1 MSNSN
6 LPSTNTTVTELLAAY
21 FSQRSAF
28 LAQVI
33 MADLVSSPFLPTQY
47 QGNAGMPPVA
57 NTLQVPMMPNNVG
70 YANGTNGHNAN
81 GHNANGHNANGH
93 NANGHNA
100 NGHSTNG
107 HSTNGHVA
115 TPLVAND
122 VSTAAPQNEVVN
134 EAVKQ
139 DMVASSGTAEAMT
152 PTVVASSDT
161 AEAEVAPS
169 VLKMLVELV
178 VEQTGF
184 PADTISADAQLL
196 DDLNLDSIK
205 SAEVVAQVAK
215 QLGVQGEVDP
225 SAFANAS
232 LGEVAAALEEL
243 AGVGTKT
250 VSSTPSQSALSSAAP
265 SVAPS
270 AVPSTTSTA
279 TAPVRSVPQ
288 PDDEITSWVR
298 NFVVEYR
305 VEESDSISAQEE
317 EWQNT
322 HLFPVDNWATAK
334 VVIVAEGIETT
345 EVEALKVS
353 LQRKGAATE
362 TCTFEEFETR
372 SLIQSPEFTHYIAVM
387 PQIAEEGLSASDRL
401 QKSMD
406 QMYSIAAPMQASK
419 ALREYTSVTYLQ
431 FGGGYFGKLQT
442 LNHIDQGC
450 LIGFASTVHLER
462 PDLKV
467 RVIDIDPSSVSMDVM
482 DRVLDDMARPDG
494 YLSVGYDAAM
504 TRRIPRPVIQDRTQ
518 YQKRDITWSADDVI
532 LVTGGAKGITAECA
546 LAFAQ
551 ITGVKMALVGRSAHP
566 QDNPTGKSSPEIA
579 QTLRRYQ
586 QADLIC
592 NYYSCDVA
600 DAEALAALI
609 NQIETELGQV
619 TGVIHG
625 AAINQ
630 ARRADNCP
638 VSLARPEISP
648 KVMGM
653 FNLCDILADH
663 PPKIFVG
670 ISSIAAVI
678 GLPGNSWY
686 SFSNEVLDQ
695 LLRRFVQQHPET
707 DVFSV
712 AYSVWNEVGMGARM
726 GTVKNLGRMGI
737 KAIPMKEGVDRFVQ
751 LMFNNP
757 GDTQVGITSSLG
769 GIHTLGRGFDTWR
782 LKRVPPAPEYRFIEH
797 MEIMDPGIEM
807 IARTHLTLEKDSYV
821 LDHVYNGTYLFP
833 TVFGL
838 EAMAQMVAYITGQSK
853 FETARIEDIRLER
866 PIVVDPKNG
875 VTIEIRAEMPERDS
889 ATVPQTVLVEIRTEQ
904 TGFAKAHFAATFVLC
919 EPEAAP
925 NQVIER
931 PSQPLGLNP
940 HAHLYGGLLWQGN
953 RFHRLQRI
961 DSLDAQHMIFATQRG
976 VAAIAPDQPFD
987 RADGPF
993 ILGDPYCRDSLL
1005 QSVQP
1010 MVPQD
1015 IGLPIG
1021 IKSIQLYKTDA
1032 TTNES
1037 CMGMATGQDRQGKNY
1052 NTSVVMTNEN
1062 GAVIEHLEG
1071 YQIRMIDH
1079 RPDNPSVDDLVAIA
1093 VQTLVHEVENEM
1105 VKVTPTQPSA
1115 ADQKQAEPA
1124 PACHVD
1130 ELQLLQELHSRAKAL
1145 NVTLPKASLA
1155 HVDGLHQLSAEERH
1169 QQELPIFSKTVGE
1182 YLNQS

>member
-1 MSNSN
+1 MTNSN
-6 LPSTNTTVTELLAAY
+6 LPSNNNTVTELLAAY

-33 MADLVSSPFLPTQY
+33 MADLVSSPYLPAQY
-47 QGNAGMPPVA
+47 QGNAGMPPAA
-57 NTLQVPMMPNNVG
+57 NAVQVPMMPNNLG
-70 YANGTNGHNAN
+70 YTNGTNGHGMN
-81 GHNANGHNANGH
+81 GHNVSGPGV
-93 NANGHNA
+93 
-100 NGHSTNG
+100 NGHSSNG
-107 HSTNGHVA
+107 HSSNGYSSNGYSSNGHIA
-115 TPLVAND
+115 APPMSNG
-122 VSTAAPQNEVVN
+122 VSAPAPQNEAVN

-139 DMVASSGTAEAMT
+139 AMVASGSAVESVT
-152 PTVVASSDT
+152 PAVVASSNT
-161 AEAEVAPS
+161 AEVEVVPA
-169 VLKMLVELV
+169 VLDMLVDLV

-184 PADTISADAQLL
+184 PADSISADAQLL

-243 AGVGTKT
+243 AGVGAAN
-250 VSSTPSQSALSSAAP
+250 VAASTPSQAALSSAAP
-265 SVAPS
+265 STAPS
-270 AVPSTTSTA
+270 AAPTTA
-279 TAPVRSVPQ
+279 VPVRAVPQ
-288 PDDEITSWVR
+288 PEEEITSWVR
-298 NFVVEYR
+298 NFVVEYG
-305 VEESDSISAQEE
+305 VEESNAISAQEE

-322 HLFPVDNWATAK
+322 HLFPVDNWTTAK
-334 VVIVAEGIETT
+334 VVIVAEKLETT

-362 TCTFEEFETR
+362 TYTFEEFETR
-372 SLIQSPEFTHYIAVM
+372 SLIQAPEFTHYIAVM
-387 PQIAEEGLSASDRL
+387 PQTANEELSASDRL

-406 QMYSIAAPMQASK
+406 QMYSVAAPMQASK
-419 ALREYTSVTYLQ
+419 AQREYTSVTYLQ
-431 FGGGYFGKLQT
+431 FGGGYFGKLQQI
-442 LNHIDQGC
+442 NHIDQGC

-467 RVIDIDPSSVSMDVM
+467 RVIDIDPSNVSIDMM
-482 DRVLDDMARPDG
+482 DRVLDDVARPDG

-518 YQKRDITWSADDVI
+518 YQKRDITWTPNDVV

-579 QTLRRYQ
+579 QTLRRFQ

-600 DAEALAALI
+600 DSGALTALV

-625 AAINQ
+625 AAINR

-638 VSLARPEISP
+638 VSMARPEISP

-653 FNLCDILADH
+653 FTLCDILADH
-663 PPKIFVG
+663 PPKMFVG
-670 ISSIAAVI
+670 ISSIGAVI

-695 LLRRFVQQHPET
+695 LLRRFGQEHPET
-707 DVFSV
+707 EVFSV
-712 AYSVWNEVGMGARM
+712 AYSVWDEVGMGARM

-757 GDTQVGITSSLG
+757 GDTQVVITSSLG
-769 GIHTLGRGFDTWR
+769 GVQTLGRGFDTWR
-782 LKRVPPAPEYRFIEH
+782 VKRVPPATKYRFIEQ
-797 MEIMDPGIEM
+797 MEVIDPGIEM
-807 IARTHLTLEKDSYV
+807 IARTHLTLDKDSYV
-821 LDHVYNGTYLFP
+821 RDHVYNGTYLFP

-838 EAMAQMVAYITGQSK
+838 EAMAQMVAYITGQDT
-853 FETARIEDIRLER
+853 FETMRIEDIRLER
-866 PIVVDPKNG
+866 PIVVDPNNG
-875 VTIEIRAEMPERDS
+875 VTIELRAEMPERDS
-889 ATVPQTVLVEIRTEQ
+889 AAVPQKVLVEIRTEQ
-904 TGFAKAHFAATFVLC
+904 TGFAKAHFAATFVLG
-919 EPEAAP
+919 ESEAAP
-925 NQVIER
+925 NQTIER

-940 HAHLYGGLLWQGN
+940 HAHLYGGLLWQGS

-961 DSLDAQHMIFATQRG
+961 DSLDGQHMIFATQRG

-1032 TTNES
+1032 TTSES

-1052 NTSVVMTNEN
+1052 NTSVVMT
-1062 GAVIEHLEG
+1062 
-1071 YQIRMIDH
+1071 
-1079 RPDNPSVDDLVAIA
+1079 
-1093 VQTLVHEVENEM
+1093 
-1105 VKVTPTQPSA
+1105 
-1115 ADQKQAEPA
+1115 
-1124 PACHVD
+1124 D
-1130 ELQLLQELHSRAKAL
+1130 E
-1145 NVTLPKASLA
+1145 
-1155 HVDGLHQLSAEERH
+1155 
-1169 QQELPIFSKTVGE
+1169 TVR
-1182 YLNQS
+1182 SSST